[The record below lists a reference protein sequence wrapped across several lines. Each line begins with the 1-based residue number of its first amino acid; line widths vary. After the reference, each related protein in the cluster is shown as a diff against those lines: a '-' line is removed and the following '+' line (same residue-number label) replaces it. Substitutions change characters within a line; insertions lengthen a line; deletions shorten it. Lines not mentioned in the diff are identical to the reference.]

1 MEFFFAEI
9 VSSIF
14 LDFFLRS
21 CFLDYLI
28 SRFGILPKLLRVNLP
43 KDSIGIV
50 SEIVSV
56 ILEFL
61 QNIYFRIPLEI
72 QPKTISLRNKF
83 PKKTELSG
91 GTPDQ
96 ICGGIAEESPV
107 LEISY

>member
-1 MEFFFAEI
+1 MP
-9 VSSIF
+9 
-14 LDFFLRS
+14 R
-21 CFLDYLI
+21 
-28 SRFGILPKLLRVNLP
+28 LLRVNLP

-72 QPKTISLRNKF
+72 QPKTISLGNKF